1 MTPTVL
7 NIAAYHFA
15 DVAEPAALR
24 AQLRARCEAAGLK
37 GSVLVAPEGLN
48 LFLAGGEAAV
58 ESVIAFVR
66 TQPGFADLKVKR
78 SWSAHVPF
86 ARLKVKLKKEIIAFG
101 HEACVPR
108 TRRAPAVSAEQLRAW
123 IARGSDDSGRPLVLV
138 DTRNREELAYGH
150 FENAM
155 LLPIDNFTDLTA
167 ALEPLKPGLADATV
181 VSYCTGGIRC
191 EKAALWMQDAGFA
204 NVFQLDGGIL
214 DYFERVGGEG
224 WQGECFVFDARV
236 ALKPDLTPRV
246 DAPVPEPVDPLAARK
261 RAA

>member
-1 MTPTVL
+1 MTRTVL

-15 DVAEPAALR
+15 DIAEPAPLR
-24 AQLRARCEAAGLK
+24 EQLRACCEAAGLK

-48 LFLAGGEAAV
+48 LFLAGAESAV
-58 ESVIAFVR
+58 ERVLDFVR
-66 TQPGFADLKVKR
+66 AQPGFEGLRVKR

-101 HEACVPR
+101 HDACVPR
-108 TRRAPAVSAEQLRAW
+108 TRRAPVVSPAQLRAW
-123 IARGSDDSGRPLVLV
+123 IARGSDDSGRPLVLI

-150 FENAM
+150 FENAVQ
-155 LLPIDNFTDLTA
+155 LPIDNFTELTA
-167 ALEPLKPGLADATV
+167 ALAPLRPEMAGATV

-214 DYFERVGGEG
+214 DYFEQVGGEG

-236 ALKPDLTPRV
+236 ALRPDLSPRV
-246 DAPVPEPVDPLAARK
+246 DAPMPEPLDPLAARK

>member
-1 MTPTVL
+1 MTRTVL

-24 AQLRARCEAAGLK
+24 EQLRACCEAAGLK

-48 LFLAGGEAAV
+48 LFLAGAADAV
-58 ESVIAFVR
+58 ESVLDFVR
-66 TQPGFADLKVKR
+66 AQPDFADLRVKR

-101 HEACVPR
+101 HDACVPR
-108 TRRAPAVSAEQLRAW
+108 ARRAPTVSPATLREW
-123 IARGSDDSGRPLVLV
+123 ISRGRDDAGRPLVLV
-138 DTRNREELAYGH
+138 DTRNREELAYGY
-150 FENAM
+150 FQNAV

-167 ALEPLKPGLADATV
+167 SLAPLKPELADATV

-191 EKAALWMQDAGFA
+191 EKAALWMQEAGFA

-214 DYFERVGGEG
+214 DYFEQVGGAG

-236 ALKPDLTPRV
+236 ALKPDLSPRV

>member
-1 MTPTVL
+1 MTREVL

-15 DVAEPAALR
+15 DIAEPALLR
-24 AQLRARCEAAGLK
+24 EQLRARCEAAGLK
-37 GSVLVAPEGLN
+37 GSALVAPEGLN
-48 LFLAGGEAAV
+48 LFLAGAERAV
-58 ESVIAFVR
+58 DAVLDFVR
-66 TQPGFADLKVKR
+66 AQPGFAELRVKR

-108 TRRAPAVSAEQLRAW
+108 TRRAPTVAPATLREW
-123 IARGSDDSGRPLVLV
+123 ISRGCDDAGRPLVMV

-150 FENAM
+150 FENAV

-167 ALEPLKPGLADATV
+167 ALAPLKPELAGATV

-214 DYFERVGGEG
+214 DYFEQVGGEG
-224 WQGECFVFDARV
+224 WRGECFVFDARV
-236 ALKPDLTPRV
+236 ALKPDLSPRV
-246 DAPVPEPVDPLAARK
+246 DAPVSEPVDPLAARK

>member
-1 MTPTVL
+1 MTREVL

-15 DVAEPAALR
+15 DIAEPAALR
-24 AQLRARCEAAGLK
+24 ELLRARCEAAGLK

-48 LFLAGGEAAV
+48 LFLAGAESAV
-58 ESVIAFVR
+58 ERVLDFVR
-66 TQPGFADLKVKR
+66 ALPGFADLRVKR
-78 SWSAHVPF
+78 SWSEHVPF

-101 HEACVPR
+101 HDACVPR
-108 TRRAPAVSAEQLRAW
+108 SRRAPVVSPAQLRAW

-150 FENAM
+150 FENAVQ
-155 LLPIDNFTDLTA
+155 LPIDNFTELTA
-167 ALEPLKPGLADATV
+167 ALAPLRPEMAGATV

-214 DYFERVGGEG
+214 DYFEQVGGEG

-236 ALKPDLTPRV
+236 ALKPDLSPRV

>member
-1 MTPTVL
+1 MTREVL

-15 DVAEPAALR
+15 DIAEPALLR
-24 AQLRARCEAAGLK
+24 EQLRARCEAAGVK

-48 LFLAGGEAAV
+48 LFLAGAEGAV
-58 ESVIAFVR
+58 EGVLDFVR
-66 TQPGFADLKVKR
+66 ARPGFEGLRVKR

-101 HEACVPR
+101 HDACVPR
-108 TRRAPAVSAEQLRAW
+108 TRRAPIVSPAQLSEW
-123 IARGSDDSGRPLVLV
+123 IARGCDDAGRRLVLV

-150 FENAM
+150 FENAV
-155 LLPIDNFTDLTA
+155 LLPIDNFTELTA
-167 ALEPLKPGLADATV
+167 AMAPLKPELAGATV

-191 EKAALWMQDAGFA
+191 EKAALWMQDAGFD

-214 DYFERVGGEG
+214 DYFEQVGGEG
-224 WQGECFVFDARV
+224 WRGECFVFDERV
-236 ALKPDLTPRV
+236 ALKPDLSPRV
-246 DAPVPEPVDPLAARK
+246 DAPVPAPVDPLSARK

>member
-1 MTPTVL
+1 MTRTVL

-15 DVAEPAALR
+15 DIAEPAPLR
-24 AQLRARCEAAGLK
+24 EQLRACCEAAGLK

-48 LFLAGGEAAV
+48 LFLAGAESAV
-58 ESVIAFVR
+58 ERALDFVR
-66 TQPGFADLKVKR
+66 ALPGFADLRVKR

-101 HEACVPR
+101 HDACVPR
-108 TRRAPAVSAEQLRAW
+108 SRRAPVVSPAQLRAW

-150 FENAM
+150 FENAVQ
-155 LLPIDNFTDLTA
+155 LPIDNFTELTA
-167 ALEPLKPGLADATV
+167 ALAPLRPEMAGTTV

-214 DYFERVGGEG
+214 DYFEQVGGEG

-236 ALKPDLTPRV
+236 ALKPDLSPRV

>member
-1 MTPTVL
+1 MSREVL

-15 DVAEPAALR
+15 DIVEPAALR
-24 AQLRARCEAAGLK
+24 EQLRARCEAAGLK

-48 LFLAGGEAAV
+48 LFLAGAEDAV
-58 ESVIAFVR
+58 ESVLDFVR
-66 TQPGFADLKVKR
+66 AQRGFSDLRVKR
-78 SWSAHVPF
+78 SWSVHVPF

-101 HEACVPR
+101 HDECVPR
-108 TRRAPAVSAEQLRAW
+108 SRRAAAVSPAQLREW
-123 IARGSDDSGRPLVLV
+123 IARGSDDSGRRLVLV
-138 DTRNREELAYGH
+138 DTRNREELAFGH
-150 FENAM
+150 FEGAL

-167 ALEPLKPGLADATV
+167 ALAPLKTELGDATV

-204 NVFQLDGGIL
+204 NVYQLDGGIL
-214 DYFERVGGEG
+214 DYFEQVGGEG

-236 ALKPDLTPRV
+236 ALKPDLSPCV

-261 RAA
+261 HAA

>member
-1 MTPTVL
+1 MPRTVL

-15 DVAEPAALR
+15 DVAEPAVLR
-24 AQLRARCEAAGLK
+24 AALRARCEAAGVK

-48 LFLAGGEAAV
+48 LFLAGSEPAV
-58 ESVIAFVR
+58 ESVLDFV
-66 TQPGFADLKVKR
+66 TAQPGFAELKAKR

-101 HEACVPR
+101 HADCVPR
-108 TRRAPAVSAEQLRAW
+108 TRRAPSVPPATLREW
-123 IARGSDDSGRPLVLV
+123 IARGSDDAGRPLVLV

-150 FENAM
+150 FENA
-155 LLPIDNFTDLTA
+155 LKLPIDNFTDLTG
-167 ALEPLKPGLADATV
+167 ALEPLKAELVDAAV

-191 EKAALWMQDAGFA
+191 EKAALWMQDAGFSS
-204 NVFQLDGGIL
+204 VFQLEGGIL
-214 DYFERVGGEG
+214 DYFEQVGGEG

-236 ALKPDLTPRV
+236 ALKPDLSPRV

-261 RAA
+261 HAA

>member
-1 MTPTVL
+1 MTRTVL

-15 DVAEPAALR
+15 DIAEPAPLR
-24 AQLRARCEAAGLK
+24 EQLRACCEAAGLK

-48 LFLAGGEAAV
+48 LFLAGAESAV
-58 ESVIAFVR
+58 ERVLDFVR
-66 TQPGFADLKVKR
+66 ALPGFADLRVKR
-78 SWSAHVPF
+78 SWSEHVPF

-101 HEACVPR
+101 HDACVPR
-108 TRRAPAVSAEQLRAW
+108 SRRAPVVSPAQLRAW
-123 IARGSDDSGRPLVLV
+123 IARGSDDSGCPLVVV

-150 FENAM
+150 FENAVQ
-155 LLPIDNFTDLTA
+155 LPIDNFTELTA
-167 ALEPLKPGLADATV
+167 ALAPLRPEMAGATV

-214 DYFERVGGEG
+214 DYFEQVGGEG

-236 ALKPDLTPRV
+236 ALKPDLSPRV

>member
-1 MTPTVL
+1 MTREVL

-15 DVAEPAALR
+15 DIAEPAALR
-24 AQLRARCEAAGLK
+24 ELLRARCEAAGLK

-48 LFLAGGEAAV
+48 LFLAGAESAV
-58 ESVIAFVR
+58 ERVLDFVR
-66 TQPGFADLKVKR
+66 AQPGFEGLRVKR

-101 HEACVPR
+101 HDACVPR
-108 TRRAPAVSAEQLRAW
+108 SRRAPVVSPAQLRAW

-150 FENAM
+150 FENAVQ
-155 LLPIDNFTDLTA
+155 LPIDNFTELTA
-167 ALEPLKPGLADATV
+167 ALAPLRPEMAGATV

-214 DYFERVGGEG
+214 DYFEQVGGEG

-236 ALKPDLTPRV
+236 ALKPDLSPRV

>member
-1 MTPTVL
+1 MNREVL

-15 DVAEPAALR
+15 DVAEPVTLR
-24 AQLRARCEAAGLK
+24 EQLRARCEVAGLK

-48 LFLAGGEAAV
+48 LFLAGNECAV
-58 ESVIAFVR
+58 DTVLDFVR
-66 TQPGFADLKVKR
+66 AQPGFAKLRVKR

-101 HEACVPR
+101 HPACVPR
-108 TRRAPAVSAEQLRAW
+108 SRRAPTVSPAQLREW
-123 IARGSDDSGRPLVLV
+123 IARGSDDAGRPLVLV

-150 FENAM
+150 FQNAV

-167 ALEPLKPGLADATV
+167 ALAPLKPELAEATV

-214 DYFERVGGEG
+214 DYFEQVGGEG

-236 ALKPDLTPRV
+236 ALKPDLSPRV
-246 DAPVPEPVDPLAARK
+246 DTPVPELVDPLAARK

>member
-1 MTPTVL
+1 MTRTVL

-15 DVAEPAALR
+15 DIAEPAPLR
-24 AQLRARCEAAGLK
+24 EQLRACCEAAGLK

-48 LFLAGGEAAV
+48 LFLAGAESAV
-58 ESVIAFVR
+58 ERVLDFVR
-66 TQPGFADLKVKR
+66 AQPGFEGLRVKR

-101 HEACVPR
+101 HDACVPR
-108 TRRAPAVSAEQLRAW
+108 SRRAPVVSPAQLRAW

-150 FENAM
+150 FENAVQ
-155 LLPIDNFTDLTA
+155 LPIDNFTELTA
-167 ALEPLKPGLADATV
+167 ALAPLRPEMAGATV

-214 DYFERVGGEG
+214 DYFEQVGGEG

-236 ALKPDLTPRV
+236 ALKPDLSPRV